1 MMFAQNKSVSQFLAE
16 KEVQMEKEDLK
27 DLLVMMDV

>member
-1 MMFAQNKSVSQFLAE
+1 MTFAQNKSVSQFLAE
-16 KEVQMEKEDLK
+16 KEAQMEKEDLK